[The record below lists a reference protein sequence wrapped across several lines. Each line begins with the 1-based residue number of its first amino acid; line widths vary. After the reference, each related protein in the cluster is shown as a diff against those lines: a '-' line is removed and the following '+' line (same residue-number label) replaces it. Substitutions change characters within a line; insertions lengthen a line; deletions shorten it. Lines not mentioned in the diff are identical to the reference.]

1 MFFLANLRRVIH
13 LVAVIAKHA
22 VAQLVSAL
30 LARSPGLAKR
40 VGFQHFSGPKRLR
53 LAFEDLGGTFIKF
66 GQMLALQPDI
76 LSLEYCN
83 ELFDLLDRCS
93 PFPYSQVEKV
103 FLEEFGKT
111 PAEIF
116 DSFDTQPLATA
127 SIGQVHAGY
136 WRGRKVAVKVQRPTV
151 DTDFAGDI
159 RLMLATLRLIK
170 HLRLKFLYWMI
181 EPISEFVGWTRE
193 ELDYRCEA
201 RYMEQLRRNARDN
214 RNEIVP
220 EVIREYSTRRILVT
234 EFLEGQTLLSYLR
247 MQEIGDELEL
257 TRLKSAGFDAH
268 EMARHV
274 IDNFLGDAFQH
285 GLFHADLHPANLM
298 ILPGNVVGYVD
309 FGITGVI
316 SQYSR
321 QNLTTMTLAYTRGDL
336 DGMCDAFFRVSA
348 IDRQADVPKFRE
360 GVKRLSDSW
369 YESSGKRR
377 RLRKNFTLVMLD
389 MLRLSHATNIWPERD
404 VIKYIRSSIAIDGL
418 ITRFAPGFELGRH
431 LEAVCDNYLKWQMR
445 KSLFAY
451 NTLVDWASSSEHIA
465 RDGAF
470 RAASFLRRI
479 ATGEMPVSGEVSRAN
494 LSDDE
499 GLRSRTVLLA
509 AVMFAVSLIIA
520 ATGERVALGVN
531 LFTAE
536 VLIIGSAALMLL
548 RTIRSLSEVR

>member
-1 MFFLANLRRVIH
+1 MLFMANLRRVIH
-13 LVAVIAKHA
+13 LVAVIIRHA
-22 VAQLVSAL
+22 AALLGGAL

-40 VGFQHFSGPKRLR
+40 VGFQHLSGPKRLR
-53 LAFEDLGGTFIKF
+53 LVFEDLGGTFIKF

-83 ELFDLLDRCS
+83 ELFDLLDHCN
-93 PFPYSQVEKV
+93 PFKYSEVEKI
-103 FLEEFGKT
+103 FLAEIGKT
-111 PAEIF
+111 PTEVF
-116 DSFDTQPLATA
+116 DSFEKQPLATA

-136 WRGRKVAVKVQRPTV
+136 LRGRKVAIKVQRPTV

-170 HLRLKFLYWMI
+170 FLRLNVLYWMI
-181 EPISEFVGWTRE
+181 EPISEFVAWTRE

-201 RYMEQLRRNARDN
+201 RYMEQLRRNARN
-214 RNEIVP
+214 NLHERVP

-247 MQEIGDELEL
+247 MQEAGDELEL
-257 TRLKSAGFDAH
+257 ARLKFAGFDAH
-268 EMARHV
+268 QMARHV

-348 IDRQADVPKFRE
+348 IDRQSDVPKFRE

-389 MLRLSHATNIWPERD
+389 LLRLSHATNIWPERD

-431 LEAVCDNYLKWQMR
+431 LEAVCDTYLSWQVR

-451 NTLVDWASSSEHIA
+451 QTLVGWASSGEHLL

-470 RAASFLRRI
+470 RAAGMLRRI
-479 ATGEMPVSGEVSRAN
+479 ASGEM
-494 LSDDE
+494 LSNGIVGNAGPHNDE
-499 GLRSRTVLLA
+499 GSKSRIVLLGA
-509 AVMFAVSLIIA
+509 IVFAVSLVISL
-520 ATGERVALGVN
+520 TGERAALGIN
-531 LFTAE
+531 LFTSE
-536 VLIIGSAALMLL
+536 LLVIVSAGLMLL
-548 RTIRSLSEVR
+548 RNVRKLSEAG